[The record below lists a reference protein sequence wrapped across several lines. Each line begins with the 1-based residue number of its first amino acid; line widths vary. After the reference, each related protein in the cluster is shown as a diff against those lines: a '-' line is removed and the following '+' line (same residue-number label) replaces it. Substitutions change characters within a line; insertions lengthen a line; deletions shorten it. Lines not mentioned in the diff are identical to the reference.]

1 MSMRILVADDHQLVR
16 RGVNSILSKQAG
28 WEVCG
33 EAEDAL
39 QAFEKTCELRPD
51 LILLDIS
58 MPGGNGLDTARK
70 IREKVPEVKILMMSH
85 YDAAQ
90 FLPTALARGADG
102 CIDKS
107 RLALD
112 LIDAIKGVQD
122 SSASKASS

>member
-1 MSMRILVADDHQLVR
+1 MRILVADDHQLVR

-33 EAEDAL
+33 EAEDSV
-39 QAFEKTCELRPD
+39 QAFEKTRELRPD

-58 MPGGNGLDTARK
+58 MPGGNGFDTARK
-70 IREKVPEVKILMMSH
+70 IREQVPEVKILMMSH
-85 YDAAQ
+85 HDAAQ
-90 FLPTALARGADG
+90 FLPTVLACGGDS

-112 LIDAIKGVQD
+112 LVDAIKGMQ
-122 SSASKASS
+122 